1 MVEKCTKRKSGK
13 FHCFLQILSCGLL
26 FFYFS
31 AEQQQTSSSTSRMLI
46 TIPAIFLL
54 SNVMLFFIAMGHR
67 RKSEQAFGGQDNL
80 TYGLLDTLNLMPVVL
95 NSSANFP
102 VLFVT
107 EKPFLNNLKLAI
119 KGQQ

>member
-26 FFYFS
+26 FFFYFS

-46 TIPAIFLL
+46 TIPVIFLL
-54 SNVMLFFIAMGHR
+54 SNVMLFFIAMGH

-80 TYGLLDTLNLMPVVL
+80 TYGLLDTLNLLPVAL

-102 VLFVT
+102 VLLLT
-107 EKPFLNNLKLAI
+107 MTPFRNNLKLAI
-119 KGQQ
+119 KV